1 MHHGW
6 MGARAKLG
14 EEENLKEYTRG
25 RVLFLSAVMG
35 TEGWLK
41 GLPWEEISTEMVNE
55 RRFFG

>member
-1 MHHGW
+1 